1 MGASLPAISR
11 WMETT
16 PQGVSWL
23 GYLYSSN
30 IAGAVFGCLV
40 AGFYLLRVY
49 DMAVATYVAAG
60 ANLAIASLAFIS
72 AARVKHSGSGTI
84 APGNRTPQ
92 GGALLVYPII
102 GFSGLAALGA

>member
-49 DMAVATYVAAG
+49 DMAVTTYVAAG
-60 ANLAIASLAFIS
+60 VNLAIPFLPFVFRRLAEHPASGPIS
-72 AARVKHSGSGTI
+72 TR
-84 APGNRTPQ
+84 APHPPPNSPPP
-92 GGALLVYPII
+92 V
-102 GFSGLAALGA
+102 